1 MFTHVYNTCMSF
13 VVFWIN
19 GLFVFFELSMS
30 DVRILHVGSKEV
42 PKSEAS
48 PSTFKTEVREM
59 GIAIDH
65 C

>member
-1 MFTHVYNTCMSF
+1 MFTIPVCHLSCFGLMVYLC
-13 VVFWIN
+13 
-19 GLFVFFELSMS
+19 FFELSMS

-59 GIAIDH
+59 GISIDH